1 MRHLVC
7 VLLLASGAAAA
18 SGPEGWIE
26 AAGGK
31 VTRDRAGKIIAV
43 DLHASWVT
51 DSDMAALAA
60 LPALA
65 RLDLSMT
72 RLSDRGL
79 LELKTAPSLTDI
91 NLYYAELIS
100 DQGIAF
106 LKGWKRLKR
115 LNLRG
120 TKITDSTLQFLN
132 GLTSLEALDIGFAQ
146 VTDSGLAQLNGLANL
161 TELSIGGNKL

>member
-1 MRHLVC
+1 MRYLVC
-7 VLLLASGAAAA
+7 ALLLASGLVAAT
-18 SGPEGWIE
+18 GPEAWIE
-26 AAGGK
+26 AAGGTVMK
-31 VTRDRAGKIIAV
+31 DRAGRIVAV
-43 DLHASWVT
+43 DLHASWVS
-51 DSDMAALAA
+51 DSDMASLAA
-60 LPALA
+60 LPALG

-72 RLSDRGL
+72 RISDRGL
-79 LELKTAPSLTDI
+79 LGLKTAQSLTDI
-91 NLYYAELIS
+91 NLYYAELVS

-146 VTDSGLAQLNGLANL
+146 VTDSGLARLNALANL
-161 TELSIGGNKL
+161 KELSIGGN